1 MGTCTALNIHDSA
14 SPCVEL
20 ATNAN
25 GQFCQFHARQV
36 QGLYEGY
43 KRRSL
48 ELESL
53 EKNAPKCLPRNFGN
67 TDFTAVKTLPQLK
80 EIYAYMLQ
88 RYNLVTRCVMAR
100 DFHHSHFY
108 ADKSDFGHQA
118 YLERLRSTRALLTTT
133 LGRLEKRTLDVQYS
147 NAQWYDWVESIQAEM
162 DAKSEAEKKK
172 VKAEA
177 ALFKAHQENVSK
189 LRDEEEVRRRIQ
201 IEKEEVWDPIEEI
214 IEDARA
220 GYVALIR
227 AFLMRGHMGTP
238 ALSTSGLHVQSHEEG
253 VKEELER
260 RNRKRIS
267 EMDKI
272 KREESEE
279 EEPKKKEQSKK
290 KKGKKGKKNRSSE
303 KVPAPMVESDHGEE
317 IGNAEGTQEAPDSED
332 DPLDIDAIRDQ
343 DMKAIIQSITD
354 LVIANQPAL
363 GINVDSEGGSGKVRA
378 EVRVVHEYLLLRSI
392 IASPSLLSAAILSSS
407 IDEFLRDTVHVRNSD
422 LRDLALDLSKPSD
435 DSIRDACADYWA
447 GEKMGN
453 LESTGDDELSNELVV
468 HQPKPKDDC
477 KGNKK
482 GKRGRSEHAPQ
493 VPEKGGKMD
502 RVKICGKWI
511 YNYPA
516 ETKMPRRGWFQFAIL
531 TGTSFFTAASLC
543 KSWQEFYELNI
554 LSLNGYFR
562 GLKNGWDTT
571 RESPPL
577 AHLRRIGFIP
587 YALSHN
593 SIHAS
598 GFTQTSRH
606 SGSCVRLHAATEA
619 RNYIAANMSRDDPRV
634 YRFIEILKT
643 HRSELIVYIKDCKS
657 GQTLVD
663 PPMEERWIIRDKI
676 GAGRLHRGKWTIRHP
691 FDKAFK
697 ATLER
702 ERLWQ
707 SFRDC
712 LDVVIWDRLPAR
724 PPEHLQYTLMKV

>member
-1 MGTCTALNIHDSA
+1 
-14 SPCVEL
+14 
-20 ATNAN
+20 
-25 GQFCQFHARQV
+25 
-36 QGLYEGY
+36 
-43 KRRSL
+43 
-48 ELESL
+48 
-53 EKNAPKCLPRNFGN
+53 
-67 TDFTAVKTLPQLK
+67 
-80 EIYAYMLQ
+80 ML
-88 RYNLVTRCVMAR
+88 RV
-100 DFHHSHFY
+100 
-108 ADKSDFGHQA
+108 DFGHQA

-147 NAQWYDWVESIQAEM
+147 DAQWYNWVESFQVEM

-189 LRDEEEVRRRIQ
+189 LRDEEEAKRRIQ

-214 IEDARA
+214 IEDARV

-227 AFLMRGHMGTP
+227 VLINAEGVEEKEMELALKRAKEINAAATGELGARMAESKADKLLAQRRRHMEAFLMRGPIGPP
-238 ALSTSGLHVQSHEEG
+238 APPTSGLHVQSHEDG

-260 RNRKRIS
+260 RNRKRIN
-267 EMDKI
+267 ELDKM
-272 KREESEE
+272 KKEESEEE

-290 KKGKKGKKNRSSE
+290 KKGKRGKKNRNSE
-303 KVPAPMVESDHGEE
+303 KVPAPTVESDHGEGIE
-317 IGNAEGTQEAPDSED
+317 NAEGIQEAPDSED
-332 DPLDIDAIRDQ
+332 DPLDIDAIQDQ
-343 DMKAIIQSITD
+343 DMKAIIQSVTD
-354 LVIANQPAL
+354 LAIANQPAL
-363 GINVDSEGGSGKVRA
+363 EINVDSESGSGRVRA
-378 EVRVVHEYLLLRSI
+378 EVRAVHEYLLLRSI

-407 IDEFLRDTVHVRNSD
+407 IDEFLHDTVHVRNTD
-422 LRDLALDLSKPSD
+422 LRDLALELSKPSD

-447 GEKMGN
+447 GAKMGD
-453 LESTGDDELSNELVV
+453 LESTADEELSNELVV
-468 HQPKPKDDC
+468 HQAKPKDDG
-477 KGNKK
+477 KEKKK
-482 GKRGRSEHAPQ
+482 GRKRRSKPAVQ
-493 VPEKGGKMD
+493 TPEKGGKMD

-587 YALSHN
+587 YALSHH

-606 SGSCVRLHAATEA
+606 SGSSVRLHAATEA

-643 HRSELIVYIKDCKS
+643 HRSELIVYIKDCKT
-657 GQTLVD
+657 GHVLVD
-663 PPMEERWIIRDKI
+663 PPVDERWIIRDKI

-691 FDKAFK
+691 FDKVFK

-724 PPEHLQYTLMKV
+724 PPEHLQYTLMKVQLHSHASILTF